1 MDAIQ
6 KTAIK
11 ETAKVVGAIT
21 GLVIVVSVVISLL
34 SLGAIAGIVMVYC
47 LFMGVKMIYDAN
59 LAQAKADAYTK
70 QAEIDAEI
78 DRLHK

>member
-1 MDAIQ
+1 MNSIQ

-11 ETAKVVGAIT
+11 ETAKIIGAIT
-21 GLVIVVSVVISLL
+21 AAVFVVSAAISLL
-34 SLGAIAGIVMVYC
+34 SLSAIAGILMVYC
-47 LFMGVKMIYDAN
+47 LYMGTKMIYDAQVIQ
-59 LAQAKADAYTK
+59 AQNK

>member
-1 MDAIQ
+1 MDQVQ

-11 ETAKVVGAIT
+11 ETAKTVGAIT
-21 GLVIVVSVVISLL
+21 GVVFVASALISLL
-34 SLGAIAGIVMVYC
+34 SLQTIATIVMVYC
-47 LFMGVKMIYDAN
+47 LGVGIKLIYDAQLN
-59 LAQAKADAYTK
+59 QARVK

>member
-1 MDAIQ
+1 MDQVQ
-6 KTAIK
+6 KTAIV

-21 GLVIVVSVVISLL
+21 GAVFVVSAAIALL
-34 SLGAIAGIVMVYC
+34 SLSTIAGILMVYC
-47 LFMGVKMIYDAN
+47 LVMGVKMIYDMQ
-59 LAQAKADAYTK
+59 LSRAQVK

>member
-1 MDAIQ
+1 MDQVQ

-11 ETAKVVGAIT
+11 ETAKVVGGIT
-21 GLVIVVSVVISLL
+21 GAVFVISAAISLL
-34 SLGAIAGIVMVYC
+34 SLQAIATILTVYC
-47 LFMGVKMIYDAN
+47 MGVGIKLIYDAQ
-59 LAQAKADAYTK
+59 LIQARVK